1 MTGPIDTHAHVFLRG
16 LPMAPERRYAP
27 DYDAPLPAY
36 LDILDANGI
45 AAGVLV
51 QPSFYGTDNSY
62 LMDCLAA
69 HPRRLRGV
77 AVLDPS
83 ADDAQFDVMTRA
95 GVSGVRFNLIGAGPG
110 VLDEPLRRGLLRRA
124 AAFGWHVEVQADGP
138 DWPAVLRALEGHDGL
153 IVADHYGRPD
163 PAKGVACAGFLA
175 LLGEGPTGRIFVK
188 LSAPYRCGGADV
200 RIYEDALV
208 ARLGHDRLLWGSD
221 WPWTQ
226 HELGRDYAALAH
238 AGASTAQPW
247 SRVLAGTA
255 AALFGF

>member
-27 DYDAPLPAY
+27 DYDAALPAY

-62 LMDCLAA
+62 LMECLAA
-69 HPRRLRGV
+69 HPQRLRGV
-77 AVLDPS
+77 VVLDPS
-83 ADDAQFDVMTRA
+83 ADDALLDAMTRA
-95 GVSGVRFNLIGAGPG
+95 GVLGVRFNLIGAGPG
-110 VLDEPLRRGLLRRA
+110 ALREPLGRGLLRRA

-138 DWPAVLRALEGHDGL
+138 DWPAVLRALERHDGP

-163 PAKGVACAGFLA
+163 PARGAACAGFLA
-175 LLGEGPTGRIFVK
+175 LLGEGQEGRIFVK
-188 LSAPYRCGGADV
+188 LSAPYRCGGANI

-208 ARLGHDRLLWGSD
+208 ARLGHGRLLWGSD

-226 HELGRDYAALAH
+226 YEAGRDYAALAQ
-238 AGASTAQPW
+238 AGAATAQPW